1 MITSR
6 CRNFV
11 SPAQCP
17 RNKATRGN
25 ERVETRGPLLL
36 SSSPDF
42 ALRVITGLD
51 PVIYRG
57 AVQLQITV
65 SGSLMTTREEL
76 S

>member
-1 MITSR
+1 
-6 CRNFV
+6 
-11 SPAQCP
+11 
-17 RNKATRGN
+17 
-25 ERVETRGPLLL
+25 L
-36 SSSPDF
+36 SSSPGF